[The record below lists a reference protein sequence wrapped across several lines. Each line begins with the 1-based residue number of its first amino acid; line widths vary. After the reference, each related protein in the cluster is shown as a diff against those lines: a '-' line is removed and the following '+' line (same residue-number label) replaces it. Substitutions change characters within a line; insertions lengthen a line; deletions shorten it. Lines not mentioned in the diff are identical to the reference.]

1 MTDHNAP
8 RYPVSVKAVLFVDGQ
23 CVLLKN
29 EREEWELPGG
39 KLEAGDSPEQTVL
52 REIGE
57 ELGIAARVVRLLDS
71 WIYFVNG
78 VDVLIITYL
87 CETAAC
93 IRDLKISNEHKE
105 VSLVSHDR
113 VNLLR
118 MPQGYKQ
125 SIRNAML

>member
-1 MTDHNAP
+1 M
-8 RYPVSVKAVLFVDGQ
+8 KAVLFVDGQ

-57 ELGIAARVVRLLDS
+57 ELGIEARVVRLLDS
-71 WIYFVNG
+71 WNFVKG

-87 CETAAC
+87 CETGAC

-125 SIRNAML
+125 SIRNAIL

>member
-1 MTDHNAP
+1 VTDQNAP

-57 ELGIAARVVRLLDS
+57 ELGIEARVVRLLDS

-93 IRDLKISNEHKE
+93 IRDLKISN
-105 VSLVSHDR
+105 R
-113 VNLLR
+113 
-118 MPQGYKQ
+118 
-125 SIRNAML
+125 A

>member
-1 MTDHNAP
+1 VTDQNAP

-57 ELGIAARVVRLLDS
+57 ELGIEARVVRLLDS

-78 VDVLIITYL
+78 FDVLIITYL

-93 IRDLKISNEHKE
+93 TRDLKISN
-105 VSLVSHDR
+105 R
-113 VNLLR
+113 
-118 MPQGYKQ
+118 
-125 SIRNAML
+125 A